1 MISYVS
7 LKYGPK
13 HLGAVVA
20 HSNDKT
26 FLWYSK
32 IGILSDMGV
41 PPKLTLLYFGDPPCM
56 EIPVTVLYRYMPRQS
71 HQPLWSNL

>member
-32 IGILSDMGV
+32 IGILSDMEV
-41 PPKLTLLYFGDPPCM
+41 PPKLTLLYFGFNEEHILISM
-56 EIPVTVLYRYMPRQS
+56 HVLQTVRLAHLANIQD
-71 HQPLWSNL
+71 